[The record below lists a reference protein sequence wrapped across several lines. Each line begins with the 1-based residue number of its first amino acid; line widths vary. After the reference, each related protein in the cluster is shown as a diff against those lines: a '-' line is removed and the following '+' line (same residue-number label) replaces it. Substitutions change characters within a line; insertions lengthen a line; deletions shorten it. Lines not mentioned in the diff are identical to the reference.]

1 MAACGFGALMKT
13 TLLWMVI
20 AALAAVIPSS
30 GLCLDLPTG
39 KVVLTIRGVG
49 VKNANVGDTAQFD
62 MPMLEALAGR
72 TAEVRTPWFKDVSTF
87 SGPYLRSVL
96 EAAGVTGTMLRVNAI
111 NDYSSD
117 IPVKDAELDVIIATR
132 LEGKPMS
139 VRDKGPMILIYP
151 FDLDADLY
159 REKYFSRSV
168 WQIDEI
174 EVR

>member
-1 MAACGFGALMKT
+1 MNACEFGAPMKK
-13 TLLWMVI
+13 TLLSSMI
-20 AALAAVIPSS
+20 AALAAVMPSD

-49 VKNANVGDTAQFD
+49 LKNANVGDTAQFD
-62 MPMLEALAGR
+62 MTMLESLAGR
-72 TAEVRTPWFKDVSTF
+72 TAEVRTPWFKGVSIF

-96 EAAGVTGTMLRVNAI
+96 EAAGATGTMLRISAI

-117 IPVKDAELDVIIATR
+117 IPVEDSEMDVIIATR

-151 FDLDADLY
+151 FDLEADLY